1 MPEPVKGY
9 AKKRMK
15 LRRPPSEPGQSVNF
29 RMWVENGYGRANIV
43 CQSCGRTVA
52 VLRRN
57 PGDILEALKAHR
69 CR

>member
-15 LRRPPSEPGQSVNF
+15 PRPLPPEPGQSTNF
-29 RMWVENGYGRANIV
+29 RMWVESRYTRANIV
-43 CQSCGRTVA
+43 CQSCGRMVA
-52 VLRRN
+52 VLRRD
-57 PGDILEALKAHR
+57 PGDVLEALKAHR